1 MRGDVVRVPAD
12 RLARG
17 HEQKGER
24 FGVIVQS
31 DDLPLSTVLVV
42 PTTSRRSTAVHR
54 PEIALE
60 GRPTTLLPE
69 HARAISREA
78 LGTPAD
84 RVSYAELRELDE
96 ALRLVL
102 ALD

>member
-1 MRGDVVRVPAD
+1 MRGDLVRVPGD

-24 FGVIVQS
+24 FGVVVQS
-31 DDLPLSTVLVV
+31 DDLSLSTVLVV

-54 PEIALE
+54 PEIALA

-69 HARAISREA
+69 QARAIPRDA
-78 LGTPAD
+78 LGTPID
-84 RVSYAELRELDE
+84 RLSYADLSELDD